1 MTKWKW
7 TFSRAPQAVIAASVV
22 ALAGLAPIQS
32 SAGETLLAAA
42 TTGAGLAAVER
53 RGGILQHVAAKR
65 CLRIR
70 QSGGTSTLVNLC
82 GTCVSAK
89 LEHQRPTGDFP
100 IHRDITVPERGSVQL
115 PLSFRSGRT
124 RVLEEQRCGGGA
136 TNEANAEQCVDLQQ
150 ARDGNRLLVNN
161 CRACRDVVVER
172 VSSRGDRSM
181 RTYTIDAMTY
191 LPYGAAGTD
200 RTRVLLEKPCR

>member
-7 TFSRAPQAVIAASVV
+7 PFSRASQAVIAASVL
-22 ALAGLAPIQS
+22 ALACLAPTQS
-32 SAGETLLAAA
+32 SGGAALLANAA
-42 TTGAGLAAVER
+42 TGAGLAAFER
-53 RGGILQHVAAKR
+53 LGGRLQHVAAKR

-89 LEHQRPTGDFP
+89 LEHHRPSGNFP
-100 IHRDITVPERGSVQL
+100 IHRDITVPRRGSAQL

-136 TNEANAEQCVDLQQ
+136 TIEANAEHCVALQQ
-150 ARDGNRLLVNN
+150 ARDGNRLLVNT
-161 CRACRDVVVER
+161 CRVCRDVLVER

-191 LPYGAAGTD
+191 LPYEATGTD